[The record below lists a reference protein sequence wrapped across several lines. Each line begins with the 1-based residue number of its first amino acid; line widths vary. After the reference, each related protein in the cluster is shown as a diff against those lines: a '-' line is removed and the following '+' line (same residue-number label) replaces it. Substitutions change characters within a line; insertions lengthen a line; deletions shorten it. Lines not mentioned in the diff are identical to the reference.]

1 MLTEHFCHQWM
12 MLVLYF
18 PFCLFIITL
27 LPLDKRY
34 LWQVLFFKNDTNN
47 ISGPSDSQNLSCTSS
62 RCKGMSVDFELEQTV
77 LTAQGSIVKVNLFSL
92 WVKCGLRN
100 KLYWPM
106 WGYKD
111 RAMTVFVEWP
121 CLSFF
126 VYWLFKKWFFL
137 CVNHV
142 KVKQREHKHNM
153 KRKAPYF

>member
-1 MLTEHFCHQWM
+1 MLKEHFYHQWM

-34 LWQVLFFKNDTNN
+34 LWQDLFFKNDTNN
-47 ISGPSDSQNLSCTSS
+47 ISGPSDSQHLSCTSS
-62 RCKGMSVDFELEQTV
+62 RCKGMSLDFQLEQTV

-106 WGYKD
+106 WGYKIEQCQ
-111 RAMTVFVEWP
+111 F
-121 CLSFF
+121 
-126 VYWLFKKWFFL
+126 LFNDLAFPFWSTDYSKKWFFL

-142 KVKQREHKHNM
+142 KVKQREHDHNM